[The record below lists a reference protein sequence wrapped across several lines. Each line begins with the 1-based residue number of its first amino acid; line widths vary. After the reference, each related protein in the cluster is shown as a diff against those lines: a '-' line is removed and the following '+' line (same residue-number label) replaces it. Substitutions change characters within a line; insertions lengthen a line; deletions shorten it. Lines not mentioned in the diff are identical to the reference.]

1 MSEAD
6 RLLCTIEVLQREI
19 NCNYAVNRASIR
31 TYNAMLKCAEGWHP
45 KLKKHLHMIYNCMFK
60 RTSRLVEQELRAKQR
75 KAERTAALLRE
86 ISKDMDTLAAE
97 VKHVAAR
104 VDSITQA
111 EPEHRRA
118 RDSKAMLAL
127 KAECSNLRAERLK
140 DRLKKLRGTSR
151 D

>member
-60 RTSRLVEQELRAKQR
+60 RKSRLVEQELRAKQR

-97 VKHVAAR
+97 VQHVAAR
-104 VDSITQA
+104 VDGITQA
-111 EPEHRRA
+111 EPRRA

-127 KAECSNLRAERLK
+127 MAECSHLRAERLK